1 MARQPIKNVQQVQQ
15 TVQPATQ
22 PELDNAQRPVFYSI
36 PSASGAVDPTL
47 RESTNTGDGTTS
59 LVGLLNPPQESA
71 NNQLPP
77 TATDLNADQQA
88 PEETPYWKV
97 VEENLAPTMISM
109 IERTV
114 DEEVFE
120 VDLEYT
126 PEMRQEDAD
135 EFFREYGTG
144 TPWEANQLGSARS
157 PAHMEM
163 LKGKVL
169 DLRERN
175 ARAGERPSAA
185 ILGGLFDIDILAGFG
200 GFGIATKAG
209 RAANIATRGIQGAAA
224 GAGIYAY
231 NESTADLDMRTP
243 EERLWDVG
251 TFALTRAFV
260 SAPAVTKSTA
270 RLDAAIDAER
280 KAVSPT
286 KEVPPEI
293 TYTPVQTGVK
303 TESAPP
309 DLGALKYEPV
319 TEAVETPTVHV
330 DKEPDKPSVFLSVE
344 GGAYLEYYTKTS
356 RKDDVVLPENTYQVV
371 SVGVPKDMQGQGIAK
386 AMYKQA
392 IANAVAD
399 NKRFIS
405 DNSVS
410 AEALQVYKAL
420 EKDGYVFKYNITDDT
435 AKEATEW
442 EGVPTTQYINYDRT
456 PIVELVSTPRQSQK
470 INDVTAGVSGT
481 LPRTALDDLL
491 EGVDLEEAANYVA
504 GSKSTKV
511 QHTTLR
517 TSGSGLDS
525 TMSLEQ
531 GFAFSADTEARIT
544 GTLARIQL
552 MRDEFRKRHPELYTE
567 QAIKEKKV
575 YGISGSKA
583 RTVADVIS
591 RKGEYEVST
600 HRMEDHVDGNPMYTT
615 EVRDGTMYVTG
626 IVHPDIGTWVGK
638 DPTGKI
644 HDLIDSLETAT
655 AKPTTGT
662 GVKTQYQVP
671 STQSTTVLN
680 PKGYG
685 VLQQQYVFPKKL
697 QDELNTETT
706 KLAKEL
712 TTGAIKTSNTGG
724 YTRTELLKN
733 NLTAN
738 RAASTA
744 DELAY
749 YIGDDP
755 THPAYHLLASVTT
768 EGDNVATAQSAMM
781 NTYGALLVNTELAL
795 RAAIKEITGSGRGF
809 LGSVNGKYQENA
821 LSVFKDFQKGMQMLD
836 SKIVAFEGKH
846 ARLPNDKELGTM
858 LDSLKIT
865 PEARTDVALK
875 KVMQTYMKS
884 GFAERIYDDAKLLGT
899 FGEDAE
905 KILRRPSYMPVKHNY
920 DAMKKLVDDGKATWE
935 EVEAFIGSQIVRMYP
950 KLLDPK
956 YAKAG
961 RSFAEVIKGAETAI
975 TNPFKLSVRQV
986 GQHFIAT
993 QRGNAHNLGDV
1004 TSVGMNKTTMH
1015 TMLTKAGLSAD
1026 DADVVVARVFED
1038 QQEVGK
1044 SVYKHGR
1051 RRIAWDWEDFLDTKS
1066 GHRITMADIVDNSAM
1081 SNLDAYSRG
1090 MAHRNGLA
1098 RYNIKSEAELDTIL
1112 ESIYD
1117 KAPKGVDT
1125 KELQTF
1131 LSSVKDDLLGNGA
1144 GSEVPKSIRA
1154 AQAIADMFLLAGSGL
1169 LSLVDLTT
1177 QLVRTGVINNFANI
1191 HYGLR
1196 AALLPM
1202 HKFTKDEATDLA
1214 DIMTGRLMQGSR
1226 WKWFPTYYTDNYQI
1240 TGGVYEAA
1248 QYYGQSARFMNL
1260 SESVKRFQIGIL
1272 ANMYISATKKAAAGS
1287 ASDIAFLSKK
1297 LNMTD
1302 ELIKKV
1308 TDEWNT
1314 HGNKIDNWNGDV
1326 RIAYEQ
1332 KIMHEADNLALAI
1345 QKGETPAILEYS
1357 SVGKVIF
1364 PYMRY
1369 AFAAQQKIL
1378 RRTYN
1383 RDGSV
1388 GLALLMAAQIP
1399 VSMMVAMAQNI
1410 RNGKEPDE
1418 DLVLGTVRAMS
1429 ALGVLNY
1436 PIELIMA
1443 GLGQNSVTALAPFS
1457 KSYNLIGQ
1465 FFNSSG
1471 RLQDGDYEIE
1481 FADEVDWHQVLK
1493 NSPLNAATP
1502 LHYLYLGLNPED

>member
-1 MARQPIKNVQQVQQ
+1 MAKQPIKRVQQVQQ
-15 TVQPATQ
+15 AVQPATQ
-22 PELDNAQRPVFYSI
+22 PELANAQRPVFYSI
-36 PSASGAVDPTL
+36 PSTAGADEPIL

-77 TATDLNADQQA
+77 TATDLNADVQA
-88 PEETPYWKV
+88 PEEPSFGQVFK
-97 VEENLAPTMISM
+97 ENLAPTMISM

-175 ARAGERPSAA
+175 ARAGQRPAPA
-185 ILGGLFDIDILAGFG
+185 ILGGLFDIDALVGFG
-200 GFGIATKAG
+200 GAGIATKSG
-209 RAANIATRGIQGAAA
+209 RLANLATRGIQGAAA

-231 NESTADLDMRTP
+231 NESTADLDIRTP

-260 SAPAVTKSTA
+260 SAGAVTKSTA
-270 RLDAAIDAER
+270 RLDAAIDVER
-280 KAVSPT
+280 EAVSPT
-286 KEVPPEI
+286 KEVPQEI

-303 TESAPP
+303 TETAPP
-309 DLGALKYEPV
+309 ELGGLKYEPV
-319 TEAVETPTVHV
+319 ASPDKTLIETRGTDLRFHGTSKPLPKDKPTNDGVFSTSPSNIYGEGFYTTEAVDIVKGYTRKGSGGDPT
-330 DKEPDKPSVFLSVE
+330 L
-344 GGAYLEYYTKTS
+344 
-356 RKDDVVLPENTYQVV
+356 
-371 SVGVPKDMQGQGIAK
+371 
-386 AMYKQA
+386 YKVQE
-392 IANAVAD
+392 
-399 NKRFIS
+399 R
-405 DNSVS
+405 NSVP
-410 AEALQVYKAL
+410 VYDMDAP
-420 EKDGYVFKYNITDDT
+420 ITP
-435 AKEATEW
+435 ELAT
-442 EGVPTTQYINYDRT
+442 
-456 PIVELVSTPRQSQK
+456 IVEKTFGAVL
-470 INDVTAGVSGT
+470 NDVPDDYDLSTLAKVFDAVRAESRDAGWSKHDVQDAFFSV
-481 LPRTALDDLL
+481 RTALEGLGYRGLTHTGGAKTGKDAHNVKIYWYPEDDLL
-491 EGVDLEEAANYVA
+491 VTRDSLDNYSVKRTTGEGV
-504 GSKSTKV
+504 K
-511 QHTTLR
+511 Q
-517 TSGSGLDS
+517 
-525 TMSLEQ
+525 
-531 GFAFSADTEARIT
+531 
-544 GTLARIQL
+544 
-552 MRDEFRKRHPELYTE
+552 
-567 QAIKEKKV
+567 
-575 YGISGSKA
+575 
-583 RTVADVIS
+583 
-591 RKGEYEVST
+591 
-600 HRMEDHVDGNPMYTT
+600 
-615 EVRDGTMYVTG
+615 
-626 IVHPDIGTWVGK
+626 
-638 DPTGKI
+638 
-644 HDLIDSLETAT
+644 
-655 AKPTTGT
+655 
-662 GVKTQYQVP
+662 QYQVP

-697 QDELNTETT
+697 QEQLDTATAE
-706 KLAKEL
+706 LAKDL

-724 YTRTELLKN
+724 YTRTELLKS
-733 NLTAN
+733 NLVVN
-738 RAASTA
+738 RMTSTA

-755 THPAYHLLASVTT
+755 THHAYHLLASVTT

-809 LGSVNGKYQENA
+809 LGSVNGNYQENA
-821 LSVFKDFQKGMQMLD
+821 LQVFKDFQKGMQKLD

-858 LDSLKIT
+858 LDTLQIT
-865 PEARTDVALK
+865 QDARTDVALK

-899 FGEDAE
+899 FGEDAD
-905 KILRRPSYMPVKHNY
+905 KILRRPSYMPVKQSY

-935 EVEAFIGSQIVRMYP
+935 EVEAFVGSQIVRMYP
-950 KLLDPK
+950 KLLDPN

-961 RSFAEVIKGAETAI
+961 RSFAEVLKGAETAI

-993 QRGNAHNLGDV
+993 QRGNAHSLGDV

-1098 RYNIKSEAELDTIL
+1098 RYNIKSEAELDNIL

-1131 LSSVKDDLLGNGA
+1131 LSNVKDDLLGNGA

-1154 AQAIADMFLLAGSGL
+1154 AQALADMFLLVGSGL
-1169 LSLVDLTT
+1169 LSLVDLAT
-1177 QLVRTGVINNFANI
+1177 QVVRTGVIKNFGNI

-1202 HKFTKDEATDLA
+1202 HKFTTDEATDLA

-1248 QYYGQSARFMNL
+1248 QYYGQSARFLNL

-1287 ASDIAFLSKK
+1287 ATDIAFLSKR

-1308 TDEWNT
+1308 TAEWNK
-1314 HGNKIDNWNGDV
+1314 HGNKIDNWDGDV

-1345 QKGETPAILEYS
+1345 QKGETPAILEYN

-1388 GLALLMAAQIP
+1388 GLAILMAAQIP
-1399 VSMMVAMAQNI
+1399 VAMMVAMAQNI
-1410 RNGKEPDE
+1410 RNGKEPDD

-1436 PIELIMA
+1436 PVELIMA

-1457 KSYNLIGQ
+1457 KSYNLVGQ

-1471 RLQDGDYEIE
+1471 RLQDGDYEVE

-1493 NSPLNAATP
+1493 NSPFNSATP
-1502 LHYLYLGLNPED
+1502 LHYLYLGFNPED

>member
-22 PELDNAQRPVFYSI
+22 PELGNAQRPVFYSI

-47 RESTNTGDGTTS
+47 RESTNTGDGTVS
-59 LVGLLNPPQESA
+59 LVGLLNQPEGSA

-77 TATDLNADQQA
+77 TATDLNVDQQA
-88 PEETPYWKV
+88 PEEPPFWEVFK
-97 VEENLAPTMISM
+97 ENLAPTMISM

-175 ARAGERPSAA
+175 ARAAERPAPA

-200 GFGIATKAG
+200 GVGIATKSG

-231 NESTADLDMRTP
+231 NESTADLDIRTP

-260 SAPAVTKSTA
+260 SAGAVAKSTKG
-270 RLDAAIDAER
+270 LDAAIDAER
-280 KAVSPT
+280 QAVNAT
-286 KEVPPEI
+286 KEVPPDV

-303 TESAPP
+303 TETAPP
-309 DLGALKYEPV
+309 DLGAFKYEPV
-319 TEAVETPTVHV
+319 TEAAETTTLYHGTNTKFDTVDPNKSGGIAFFAEDTAV
-330 DKEPDKPSVFLSVE
+330 ASRYATGAGGNRARVALEDSYLVNEGIAYELKGKKWVAVGEVARGFEDLVTPSTLKPLSKPE
-344 GGAYLEYYTKTS
+344 ADIDP
-356 RKDDVVLPENTYQVV
+356 DDVSRLLQVTASLTPKSARIVEQEFSNLNLLDITKPEGRDVILGLKTNSNFVQYLKDAAKEDRLNKDPLNRYLNSQLWTSTKASKSYGNQIADDFVKQLEDLGYDGIRFTDDSHK
-371 SVGVPKDMQGQGIAK
+371 SVGVFP
-386 AMYKQA
+386 
-392 IANAVAD
+392 
-399 NKRFIS
+399 
-405 DNSVS
+405 
-410 AEALQVYKAL
+410 
-420 EKDGYVFKYNITDDT
+420 
-435 AKEATEW
+435 
-442 EGVPTTQYINYDRT
+442 
-456 PIVELVSTPRQSQK
+456 
-470 INDVTAGVSGT
+470 SG
-481 LPRTALDDLL
+481 LRK
-491 EGVDLEEAANYVA
+491 G
-504 GSKSTKV
+504 KST
-511 QHTTLR
+511 T
-517 TSGSGLDS
+517 
-525 TMSLEQ
+525 
-531 GFAFSADTEARIT
+531 
-544 GTLARIQL
+544 
-552 MRDEFRKRHPELYTE
+552 
-567 QAIKEKKV
+567 
-575 YGISGSKA
+575 
-583 RTVADVIS
+583 
-591 RKGEYEVST
+591 
-600 HRMEDHVDGNPMYTT
+600 
-615 EVRDGTMYVTG
+615 TG
-626 IVHPDIGTWVGK
+626 I
-638 DPTGKI
+638 
-644 HDLIDSLETAT
+644 
-655 AKPTTGT
+655 

-697 QDELNTETT
+697 QDELDTETA
-706 KLAKEL
+706 KLAQEL

-733 NLTAN
+733 NLVVN
-738 RAASTA
+738 RMTSTA

-768 EGDNVATAQSAMM
+768 EGDNVATAQAAMM

-809 LGSVNGKYQENA
+809 LGSTNGNYQENA
-821 LSVFKDFQKGMQMLD
+821 LKVFKDFQKGMQMLD

-865 PEARTDVALK
+865 QEARTDVALK

-899 FGEDAE
+899 FGDDAD

-950 KLLDPK
+950 KLLDPN

-961 RSFAEVIKGAETAI
+961 RSFAEVMKGAETAI

-986 GQHFIAT
+986 GMHFIAT
-993 QRGNAHNLGDV
+993 QRGNAHSLGDV

-1066 GHRITMADIVDNSAM
+1066 GHRITMADVVDNSAM

-1098 RYNIKSEAELDTIL
+1098 RYNIKSEAELVTIL
-1112 ESIYD
+1112 DSIYD

-1131 LSSVKDDLLGNGA
+1131 LSNVKDDLLGNGA
-1144 GSEVPKSIRA
+1144 GSR
-1154 AQAIADMFLLAGSGL
+1154 
-1169 LSLVDLTT
+1169 
-1177 QLVRTGVINNFANI
+1177 
-1191 HYGLR
+1191 
-1196 AALLPM
+1196 
-1202 HKFTKDEATDLA
+1202 
-1214 DIMTGRLMQGSR
+1214 
-1226 WKWFPTYYTDNYQI
+1226 
-1240 TGGVYEAA
+1240 
-1248 QYYGQSARFMNL
+1248 
-1260 SESVKRFQIGIL
+1260 
-1272 ANMYISATKKAAAGS
+1272 
-1287 ASDIAFLSKK
+1287 
-1297 LNMTD
+1297 
-1302 ELIKKV
+1302 
-1308 TDEWNT
+1308 
-1314 HGNKIDNWNGDV
+1314 
-1326 RIAYEQ
+1326 
-1332 KIMHEADNLALAI
+1332 
-1345 QKGETPAILEYS
+1345 S
-1357 SVGKVIF
+1357 S
-1364 PYMRY
+1364 
-1369 AFAAQQKIL
+1369 
-1378 RRTYN
+1378 
-1383 RDGSV
+1383 
-1388 GLALLMAAQIP
+1388 
-1399 VSMMVAMAQNI
+1399 
-1410 RNGKEPDE
+1410 
-1418 DLVLGTVRAMS
+1418 
-1429 ALGVLNY
+1429 
-1436 PIELIMA
+1436 
-1443 GLGQNSVTALAPFS
+1443 
-1457 KSYNLIGQ
+1457 
-1465 FFNSSG
+1465 
-1471 RLQDGDYEIE
+1471 
-1481 FADEVDWHQVLK
+1481 
-1493 NSPLNAATP
+1493 
-1502 LHYLYLGLNPED
+1502 

>member
-1 MARQPIKNVQQVQQ
+1 MAKQPIKRVQPVQQ

-22 PELDNAQRPVFYSI
+22 PNVDAAQRPVFYRI
-36 PSASGAVDPTL
+36 PSTAGAVEPTV
-47 RESTNTGDGTTS
+47 RESTATGDGTTS
-59 LVGLLNPPQESA
+59 LVGLLNMPEGSA

-77 TATDLNADQQA
+77 TATDLNNNAVA
-88 PEETPYWKV
+88 PEEPDFGQVLK
-97 VEENLAPTMISM
+97 ENLAPTMISM

-175 ARAGERPSAA
+175 ARAGQRPAPA
-185 ILGGLFDIDILAGFG
+185 ILGGLFDIDILVGFG
-200 GFGIATKAG
+200 GAGIATKSG
-209 RAANIATRGIQGAAA
+209 TLANLATRGIQGAAA
-224 GAGIYAY
+224 GAGIYTY
-231 NESTADLDMRTP
+231 NEATADLDIRTP
-243 EERLWDVG
+243 EARLWDVG
-251 TFALTRAFV
+251 TFALSRAFV
-260 SAPAVTKSTA
+260 ATTPVTKPVTA
-270 RLDAAIDAER
+270 GLDEAINAER
-280 KAVSPT
+280 QAVQGAQELPS
-286 KEVPPEI
+286 EI
-293 TYTPVQTGVK
+293 TYTPIQTGVK
-303 TESAPP
+303 TESTPP
-309 DLGALKYEPV
+309 NLGALKYEPV
-319 TEAVETPTVHV
+319 TEAAEPTTLYHGTNTQFDTVDPNKSGGIAFFAEDTAVASRYATGAGGNRARVTLEDSYLVNEGIAYELKGNKWVAAGEVARGFEDFVTPSTLKPLSKALPNIDTDDATELLQVSASLTPKSARIIEQEFQNLNLLDITTPEGRDV
-330 DKEPDKPSVFLSVE
+330 ILGLKENSKFVRELQ
-344 GGAYLEYYTKTS
+344 GAAQEDRVARDLANSSLNNRLWSATKVSTRYGDQIANDFVKQLESLGYDGIRFT
-356 RKDDVVLPENTYQVV
+356 DDAHK
-371 SVGVPKDMQGQGIAK
+371 SVGLFPSGLRK
-386 AMYKQA
+386 
-392 IANAVAD
+392 
-399 NKRFIS
+399 
-405 DNSVS
+405 
-410 AEALQVYKAL
+410 
-420 EKDGYVFKYNITDDT
+420 
-435 AKEATEW
+435 
-442 EGVPTTQYINYDRT
+442 GVPTTT
-456 PIVELVSTPRQSQK
+456 G
-470 INDVTAGVSGT
+470 AGV
-481 LPRTALDDLL
+481 
-491 EGVDLEEAANYVA
+491 
-504 GSKSTKV
+504 K
-511 QHTTLR
+511 Q
-517 TSGSGLDS
+517 
-525 TMSLEQ
+525 
-531 GFAFSADTEARIT
+531 
-544 GTLARIQL
+544 
-552 MRDEFRKRHPELYTE
+552 
-567 QAIKEKKV
+567 
-575 YGISGSKA
+575 
-583 RTVADVIS
+583 
-591 RKGEYEVST
+591 
-600 HRMEDHVDGNPMYTT
+600 
-615 EVRDGTMYVTG
+615 
-626 IVHPDIGTWVGK
+626 
-638 DPTGKI
+638 
-644 HDLIDSLETAT
+644 
-655 AKPTTGT
+655 
-662 GVKTQYQVP
+662 QYQVP
-671 STQSTTVLN
+671 STQSTTIMN

-697 QDELNTETT
+697 QEQLDTATAE
-706 KLAKEL
+706 LAKDL
-712 TTGAIKTSNTGG
+712 TTGAIKTSNTSG

-733 NLTAN
+733 NLVVN
-738 RAASTA
+738 RATSTA
-744 DELAY
+744 DELMY

-781 NTYGALLVNTELAL
+781 NIYGALLVNTELAL

-809 LGSVNGKYQENA
+809 LSSVNGKYQENA
-821 LSVFKDFQKGMQMLD
+821 LRVFKDFQLGMQKLD

-858 LDSLKIT
+858 LDTLKIT
-865 PEARTDVALK
+865 QDARTDVALK

-935 EVEAFIGSQIVRMYP
+935 EVEAFVGSQIVRMYP
-950 KLLDPK
+950 KLLDPN

-961 RSFAEVIKGAETAI
+961 RSFADVLKGAETAI

-993 QRGNAHNLGDV
+993 QRGNAHSLGDV

-1015 TMLTKAGLSAD
+1015 TMLTKAGLGAD
-1026 DADVVVARVFED
+1026 DADVVVAKVFED

-1081 SNLDAYSRG
+1081 SNLDAYARG

-1098 RYNIKSEAELDTIL
+1098 RYNIKSEAELDNIL
-1112 ESIYD
+1112 ESIYER
-1117 KAPKGVDT
+1117 APKGVDT
-1125 KELQTF
+1125 NELQKF
-1131 LSSVKDDLLGNGA
+1131 LSDTKDDLLGNGA
-1144 GSEVPKSIRA
+1144 GSDVPKSIRA
-1154 AQAIADMFLLAGSGL
+1154 AQALADMFLLVGSGL
-1169 LSLVDLTT
+1169 LTLVDMTS
-1177 QLVRTGVINNFANI
+1177 QVVRTGVIKNFSNI

-1196 AALLPM
+1196 AALSPM
-1202 HKFTKDEATDLA
+1202 SKFTKDEATDLA

-1226 WKWFPTYYTDNYQI
+1226 WKWFPTYYSDNFQI
-1240 TGGVYEAA
+1240 TGGIYEAA

-1260 SESVKRFQIGIL
+1260 SETAKRFQIGIL
-1272 ANMYISATKKAAAGS
+1272 ANMYVSATKKAAAGS
-1287 ASDIAFLSKK
+1287 AKDIAFLSKK
-1297 LNMTD
+1297 LNMSD

-1308 TDEWNT
+1308 TAEWNK
-1314 HGNKIDNWNGDV
+1314 HGNKIDNWDGDV

-1332 KIMHEADNLALAI
+1332 KIMHEADNLALSI
-1345 QKGETPAILEYS
+1345 QKGETPAIFTYS

-1364 PYMRY
+1364 PYMSY
-1369 AFAAQQKIL
+1369 AFAVQQKVL

-1388 GLALLMAAQIP
+1388 GLAMLMAAQIP
-1399 VSMMVAMAQNI
+1399 VAMMVAMAQNI
-1410 RNGKEPDE
+1410 RNGKEPDD

-1436 PIELIMA
+1436 PIELTMA

-1471 RLQDGDYEIE
+1471 RLQDGDYEVE

-1493 NSPLNAATP
+1493 NSPLNSATP
-1502 LHYLYLGLNPED
+1502 LHYLYLGFNPED

>member
-1 MARQPIKNVQQVQQ
+1 MAKQPIKRVQQVQQ
-15 TVQPATQ
+15 AVQPATQ

-36 PSASGAVDPTL
+36 PSTAGAVDPTL
-47 RESTNTGDGTTS
+47 RESTNTGDGTVS

-77 TATDLNADQQA
+77 TATDLNADVQA
-88 PEETPYWKV
+88 PEEPSFGQVFK
-97 VEENLAPTMISM
+97 ENLAPTMISM

-163 LKGKVL
+163 LKSKVL

-175 ARAGERPSAA
+175 ARAGERPAPA
-185 ILGGLFDIDILAGFG
+185 ILGGLFDIDILVGFG
-200 GFGIATKAG
+200 GAGIATKAG
-209 RAANIATRGIQGAAA
+209 RLANLATRGIQGAAA

-231 NESTADLDMRTP
+231 NESTADLDIRTP

-260 SAPAVTKSTA
+260 SAGAVTKSTA

-280 KAVSPT
+280 QAVNPT
-286 KEVPPEI
+286 KEVPPEV
-293 TYTPVQTGVK
+293 TYTPVQVGVK
-303 TESAPP
+303 TETTAP
-309 DLGALKYEPV
+309 DLGSLQY
-319 TEAVETPTVHV
+319 TPTTTQETITLYHGTNTKFDSV
-330 DKEPDKPSVFLSVE
+330 DPSKSGGIAFFAEDTAVASRYATGAGGNRARVALEDSYLVNEGIAYELKGKKWVAVGEVARGSEDLVTPSTIRPLSK
-344 GGAYLEYYTKTS
+344 ATPAINP
-356 RKDDVVLPENTYQVV
+356 DDVPELLQVTASITPKSARIV
-371 SVGVPKDMQGQGIAK
+371 EQEFSNLNLLDITTPAGRDVILGLQENSNFVQYLKDAAKEDRLDKDPINRSLNNRLWTSTKVSKSYGNQIADDFVKQLESLGYDGIRFTDDSHKSVGVFP
-386 AMYKQA
+386 
-392 IANAVAD
+392 
-399 NKRFIS
+399 
-405 DNSVS
+405 
-410 AEALQVYKAL
+410 
-420 EKDGYVFKYNITDDT
+420 
-435 AKEATEW
+435 
-442 EGVPTTQYINYDRT
+442 
-456 PIVELVSTPRQSQK
+456 
-470 INDVTAGVSGT
+470 
-481 LPRTALDDLL
+481 
-491 EGVDLEEAANYVA
+491 
-504 GSKSTKV
+504 
-511 QHTTLR
+511 
-517 TSGSGLDS
+517 SGL
-525 TMSLEQ
+525 
-531 GFAFSADTEARIT
+531 
-544 GTLARIQL
+544 
-552 MRDEFRKRHPELYTE
+552 
-567 QAIKEKKV
+567 
-575 YGISGSKA
+575 
-583 RTVADVIS
+583 
-591 RKGEYEVST
+591 RKGT
-600 HRMEDHVDGNPMYTT
+600 
-615 EVRDGTMYVTG
+615 
-626 IVHPDIGTWVGK
+626 
-638 DPTGKI
+638 PTGV
-644 HDLIDSLETAT
+644 
-655 AKPTTGT
+655 

-697 QDELNTETT
+697 QEQLDTATAE
-706 KLAKEL
+706 LAKDL
-712 TTGAIKTSNTGG
+712 TTGAIKTSNTDG

-733 NLTAN
+733 NLVVN
-738 RAASTA
+738 RATSTA

-821 LSVFKDFQKGMQMLD
+821 LKVFKDFQLGMQKLD

-858 LDSLKIT
+858 LDTLKIT
-865 PEARTDVALK
+865 QDARTDVALK

-935 EVEAFIGSQIVRMYP
+935 EVEAFVGSQIVRMYP

-961 RSFAEVIKGAETAI
+961 RSFKDVIKGAETAI

-993 QRGNAHNLGDV
+993 QRGNAHSLGDV

-1015 TMLTKAGLSAD
+1015 TMLTKAGLGAD
-1026 DADVVVARVFED
+1026 DADVVVAKVFED

-1098 RYNIKSEAELDTIL
+1098 RYNIKSEAELVTIL
-1112 ESIYD
+1112 DSIYD
-1117 KAPKGVDT
+1117 KAPKGTDT

-1131 LSSVKDDLLGNGA
+1131 LSNVKDDLLGNGA

-1154 AQAIADMFLLAGSGL
+1154 AQAIADMYLLVGSGL

-1177 QLVRTGVINNFANI
+1177 QLVRTGVIKNFSNI

-1287 ASDIAFLSKK
+1287 ATDIAFLSKK
-1297 LNMTD
+1297 LNMSD

-1388 GLALLMAAQIP
+1388 GLAMLMAAQIP

-1410 RNGKEPDE
+1410 RNGKEPDD
-1418 DLVLGTVRAMS
+1418 DLILGTVRAMS
-1429 ALGVLNY
+1429 AIGVLNY
-1436 PIELIMA
+1436 PIELTMA

-1471 RLQDGDYEIE
+1471 RLQDGDYEVE

-1493 NSPLNAATP
+1493 NSPLNSATP

>member
-1 MARQPIKNVQQVQQ
+1 MAKQPIKRVQQVQQ
-15 TVQPATQ
+15 AVQPATQ
-22 PELDNAQRPVFYSI
+22 PELANAQRPVFYSI
-36 PSASGAVDPTL
+36 PSTAGAADPTL

-88 PEETPYWKV
+88 PEEPSFGQV
-97 VEENLAPTMISM
+97 FEENLAPTMISM

-163 LKGKVL
+163 LKGKIL

-175 ARAGERPSAA
+175 ARAGQRPAPA
-185 ILGGLFDIDILAGFG
+185 ILGGLFDIDMLVGFG
-200 GFGIATKAG
+200 GAGIATKSG
-209 RAANIATRGIQGAAA
+209 RLANLATRGIQGAAA

-260 SAPAVTKSTA
+260 SAGTVAKGTKG
-270 RLDAAIDAER
+270 LDEAIDAER
-280 KAVSPT
+280 QAVNAT
-286 KEVPPEI
+286 KELPPEI

-303 TESAPP
+303 VETKAP
-309 DLGALKYEPV
+309 DLGDLKYEPV
-319 TEAVETPTVHV
+319 TEAAENTTLYRGAATKFDAVDPSDAGGVAKRIDNTTVHI
-330 DKEPDKPSVFLSVE
+330 DKSPDKPSVFLSVE

-356 RKDDVVLPENTYQVV
+356 RKDDVVLPEATYQVV
-371 SVGVPKDMQGQGIAK
+371 SVGVPADMQGQGIAK

-392 IANAVAD
+392 IADAVTD

-410 AEALQVYKAL
+410 EEALQVYKSL

-442 EGVPTTQYINYDRT
+442 DGIPTTQYINYDGT
-456 PIVELVSTPRQSQK
+456 PLVELVS
-470 INDVTAGVSGT
+470 A
-481 LPRTALDDLL
+481 
-491 EGVDLEEAANYVA
+491 
-504 GSKSTKV
+504 
-511 QHTTLR
+511 
-517 TSGSGLDS
+517 
-525 TMSLEQ
+525 
-531 GFAFSADTEARIT
+531 
-544 GTLARIQL
+544 
-552 MRDEFRKRHPELYTE
+552 
-567 QAIKEKKV
+567 
-575 YGISGSKA
+575 
-583 RTVADVIS
+583 
-591 RKGEYEVST
+591 
-600 HRMEDHVDGNPMYTT
+600 
-615 EVRDGTMYVTG
+615 
-626 IVHPDIGTWVGK
+626 
-638 DPTGKI
+638 
-644 HDLIDSLETAT
+644 
-655 AKPTTGT
+655 PTTGT
-662 GVKTQYQVP
+662 SKAGTSLGAGVKTQYQVP

-697 QDELNTETT
+697 QEQLDTATAE
-706 KLAKEL
+706 LAKDL

-733 NLTAN
+733 NLVVN
-738 RAASTA
+738 RATSTA

-809 LGSVNGKYQENA
+809 LGSVNGNYQENA
-821 LSVFKDFQKGMQMLD
+821 LQVFKDFQMGMQKLD

-858 LDSLKIT
+858 LDTLKIT
-865 PEARTDVALK
+865 QDVRTDVALK

-899 FGEDAE
+899 FGEDAD

-935 EVEAFIGSQIVRMYP
+935 EVEAFVGSQIVRMYP
-950 KLLDPK
+950 KLLDPN

-961 RSFAEVIKGAETAI
+961 RSFAEVLKGAETAI

-993 QRGNAHNLGDV
+993 QRGNAHSLGDV

-1098 RYNIKSEAELDTIL
+1098 RYNIKSEAELDNIL

-1131 LSSVKDDLLGNGA
+1131 LSNVKDDLLGNGA

-1154 AQAIADMFLLAGSGL
+1154 AQALADMFLLVGSGL

-1177 QLVRTGVINNFANI
+1177 QVVRTGVIKNFGNI

-1287 ASDIAFLSKK
+1287 ATDIAFMSKR

-1308 TDEWNT
+1308 TAEWNK

-1388 GLALLMAAQIP
+1388 GLAVLMAAQIP
-1399 VSMMVAMAQNI
+1399 VAMMVAMAQNI

-1471 RLQDGDYEIE
+1471 RLQDGDYEVE

-1493 NSPLNAATP
+1493 NSPFNSATP
-1502 LHYLYLGLNPED
+1502 LHYLYLGFNPED

>member
-1 MARQPIKNVQQVQQ
+1 MAEQPNVN
-15 TVQPATQ
+15 TVQPT
-22 PELDNAQRPVFYSI
+22 DTTSKPVFYSI
-36 PSASGAVDPTL
+36 PDTAKAVQPVVYEPKQPT
-47 RESTNTGDGTTS
+47 GGTTS
-59 LVGLLNPPQESA
+59 LVGLLPTEVGEA
-71 NNQLPP
+71 NNELAP
-77 TATDLNADQQA
+77 TATDLNNNRAE
-88 PEETPYWKV
+88 PEEPPALEVFK
-97 VEENLAPTMISM
+97 ENLAPTMTAM
-109 IERTV
+109 IENYV
-114 DEEVFE
+114 DSQVFE
-120 VDLEYT
+120 RDLSYD
-126 PEMRQEDAD
+126 PQDDAD
-135 EFFREYGTG
+135 EFFKLHGQGDPYEI
-144 TPWEANQLGSARS
+144 NVLGSAISR
-157 PAHMEM
+157 PDM
-163 LKGKVL
+163 LNKQDRL
-169 DLRERN
+169 LRRREQQER
-175 ARAGERPSAA
+175 AAQRPVPA
-185 ILGGLFDIDILAGFG
+185 ILGSMIDIDMALGGIG
-200 GFGIATKAG
+200 GFATKAG
-209 RAANIATRGIQGAAA
+209 TGARILERIGQGAVA
-224 GAGIYAY
+224 GAGIYMY
-231 NESTADLDMRTP
+231 NEAHAGSDIRTP
-243 EERLWDVG
+243 DEKIWDVVG
-251 TFALTRAFV
+251 FGLSRAL
-260 SAPAVTKSTA
+260 APSVKAARRTEALDNAV
-270 RLDAAIDAER
+270 DAEL
-280 KAVSPT
+280 ATVSGAGTPT
-286 KEVPPEI
+286 RRTLPQEPV
-293 TYTPVQTGVK
+293 YTPVQTGVR
-303 TESAPP
+303 TETKAP
-309 DLGALKYEPV
+309 DLGSLQYTPV
-319 TEAVETPTVHV
+319 TDTPVSMRKVLDDVTARTANIEVDSPEALAAKQALVDDIIDGVAESTRVLPKAEDTVRGSVAAVHGSKV
-330 DKEPDKPSVFLSVE
+330 KNLKFTSNWNATTNAEDKSYFDNVF
-344 GGAYLEYYTKTS
+344 G
-356 RKDDVVLPENTYQVV
+356 DDVVYIAEDTAWTPRSPEEASAMRMPFYDNVYDVDAKFNKAFVLTPDSAPRLGVLVGGKATGVEVV
-371 SVGVPKDMQGQGIAK
+371 SKLRALGYDGLIIRDMPDD
-386 AMYKQA
+386 YT
-392 IANAVAD
+392 AV
-399 NKRFIS
+399 R
-405 DNSVS
+405 
-410 AEALQVYKAL
+410 AL
-420 EKDGYVFKYNITDDT
+420 
-435 AKEATEW
+435 
-442 EGVPTTQYINYDRT
+442 
-456 PIVELVSTPRQSQK
+456 
-470 INDVTAGVSGT
+470 
-481 LPRTALDDLL
+481 
-491 EGVDLEEAANYVA
+491 
-504 GSKSTKV
+504 SK
-511 QHTTLR
+511 
-517 TSGSGLDS
+517 
-525 TMSLEQ
+525 
-531 GFAFSADTEARIT
+531 
-544 GTLARIQL
+544 
-552 MRDEFRKRHPELYTE
+552 
-567 QAIKEKKV
+567 
-575 YGISGSKA
+575 
-583 RTVADVIS
+583 IS
-591 RKGEYEVST
+591 RLDEDVLQNQIVAFNPSNLKVVGEHTGRELASSLQST
-600 HRMEDHVDGNPMYTT
+600 ST
-615 EVRDGTMYVTG
+615 
-626 IVHPDIGTWVGK
+626 
-638 DPTGKI
+638 
-644 HDLIDSLETAT
+644 
-655 AKPTTGT
+655 TTGV

-685 VLQQQYVFPKKL
+685 VLQQQYVLPKKL
-697 QDELNTETT
+697 QDELDTETA
-706 KLAKEL
+706 KLAQDL
-712 TTGAIKTSNTGG
+712 TTGAIKTSNTEG
-724 YTRTELLKN
+724 YTRTELLKK
-733 NLTAN
+733 NLVVN
-738 RAASTA
+738 RMTSTA

-768 EGDNVATAQSAMM
+768 EGDNVATAQAAMM
-781 NTYGALLVNTELAL
+781 NTYGALLVSTELAL
-795 RAAIKEITGSGRGF
+795 RAAIKEITGAGRGLF
-809 LGSVNGKYQENA
+809 GSINGSYQENA
-821 LSVFKDFQKGMQMLD
+821 LRVFKDFQRGMQILD
-836 SKIVAFEGKH
+836 SKVVAFEGKH
-846 ARLPNDKELGTM
+846 SRLPNDKELGTM
-858 LDSLKIT
+858 LSTLNIT
-865 PEARTDVALK
+865 GDANADVALK
-875 KVMQTYMKS
+875 KVMETYMKS

-899 FGEDAE
+899 FGEDAD

-935 EVEAFIGSQIVRMYP
+935 EIEAFVGSQIVRMYP

-961 RSFAEVIKGAETAI
+961 RSFADVVKGAETAI

-1026 DADVVVARVFED
+1026 DATVVVAKVFED

-1066 GHRITMADIVDNSAM
+1066 GYRITMADIVDNSAM

-1117 KAPKGVDT
+1117 KVPKGVDT
-1125 KELQTF
+1125 RELRTF

-1177 QLVRTGVINNFANI
+1177 QVVRTGVIKNFSNI

-1202 HKFTKDEATDLA
+1202 HKFTKEEATDLA

-1226 WKWFPTYYTDNYQI
+1226 WKWFPTHYTDNYQI

-1297 LNMTD
+1297 LNMSD

-1308 TDEWNT
+1308 IAEWNT

-1332 KIMHEADNLALAI
+1332 KIMHEADNLALTI

-1399 VSMMVAMAQNI
+1399 VATMVAMAQNI

-1418 DLVLGTVRAMS
+1418 DLVVGTVRAMS

-1436 PIELIMA
+1436 PLELIMA

-1471 RLQDGDYEIE
+1471 KLLDGDYEVE
-1481 FADEVDWHQVLK
+1481 FADEVDWYQVLK

-1502 LHYLYLGLNPED
+1502 LHYLYLGFNPED